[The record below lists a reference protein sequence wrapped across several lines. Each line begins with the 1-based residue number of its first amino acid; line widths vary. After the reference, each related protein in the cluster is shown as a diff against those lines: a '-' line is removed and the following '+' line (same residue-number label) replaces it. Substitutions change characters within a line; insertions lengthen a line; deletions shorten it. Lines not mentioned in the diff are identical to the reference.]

1 MGPSTTSAQLLL
13 AGGGHTHVLVLRRW
27 AMQPHRRP
35 PARITLVSRHGSALY
50 SGMVPGLVAGIYP
63 RSACT
68 INLRQLC
75 QRAGVCYVQ
84 AEIGGLDPERQ
95 LLLLEGRPALP
106 YDWLSLNLG
115 AVTIPSGST
124 FAGGTSS
131 SSATA
136 DGTTASSPVSGGTI
150 HLAVAAEGA
159 ATASFPVK
167 PLEPFLAWCAGLSP
181 SIDSAAIDSAAN
193 NSAANNSAANDSANR
208 RRVWIQGGGAAAIEL
223 AFALRARGLAPEL
236 GLRGEELRLGS
247 RAANR
252 LAERWLTNAGIGIHR
267 GQQHPVPAELPSLA
281 CTGSWGPGWLAAAGL
296 PLDGRGRLLTEA
308 SLQVR
313 GQPRIFASGDCGVI
327 AVQPRP
333 ASGVWAVRAAP
344 VLAENLERLLAGG
357 NSSGSG
363 GNSSG
368 SGGNSS
374 GSGSGD
380 SSNQKLKRW
389 RPQAWALQL
398 LADGGVAGAPRA
410 LASWGPLALGPSRWL
425 WHWKD
430 RIDRR
435 FMALFD
441 PPAAMGG
448 GAAMACRG
456 CAAKLAAAPLAAA
469 LERLAHEKLAQA
481 KPAQDQPAAQPSPI
495 PRDDAAV
502 IGQTAH
508 GELLLQS
515 VDGFPALVD
524 DPWLNGRL
532 TTLHACSDLWAC
544 GARVDSVLALVTLPA
559 AAPQL
564 QVDLLHQT
572 LAGVQSVLEPLQAQ
586 LLGGHTMEA
595 RDGLKPEAGLAVSLS
610 ANGLVTPERHWP
622 KGPLTPGDLLI
633 LTRGLGSGVLF
644 AAAMAGAA
652 KAEWL
657 DAALAL
663 MQQSQAPVVEIL
675 AAHGCRACT
684 DITGF
689 GLLGHL
695 GEMLAT
701 APAPEALRVELIAE
715 AIPSLPGA
723 IELLQTGYAS
733 SLAPA
738 NAAALGLLEAQVV
751 LTASAASQSAS
762 HSKVHLSK
770 AHQSAANKT
779 ALLGLLIDPQTC
791 GPLLAALPAEQGEAA
806 VAALRAAGFGQAAVV
821 ARVLAGQ
828 ITGDR

>member
-1 MGPSTTSAQLLL
+1 VGPSTTSAQLLL
-13 AGGGHTHVLVLRRW
+13 AGGGHTHALVLRRW
-27 AMQPHRRP
+27 AMQPHHRP
-35 PARITLVSRHGSALY
+35 RARITLVSRHGSALY

-75 QRAGVCYVQ
+75 QRAGVCFVQ

-115 AVTIPSGST
+115 AVTIPSGAT
-124 FAGGTSS
+124 FAGGSY
-131 SSATA
+131 AGGA
-136 DGTTASSPVSGGTI
+136 AAGGPVSGGPFSGGPFSGGPFSGGP
-150 HLAVAAEGA
+150 VA
-159 ATASFPVK
+159 VK
-167 PLEPFLAWCAGLSP
+167 PLEPFLAWCAGLST
-181 SIDSAAIDSAAN
+181 SID
-193 NSAANNSAANDSANR
+193 SAANNSAANDSAANNSAANDSADR

-223 AFALRARGLAPEL
+223 AFALRARGLEPEL
-236 GLRGEELRLGS
+236 GLRGEGLRLSS
-247 RAANR
+247 RAANH
-252 LAERWLTNAGIGIHR
+252 LAERWLTNAGIAIHR
-267 GQQHPVPAELPSLA
+267 GQQTPVPAELPTLA

-296 PLDGRGRLLTEA
+296 PLDGRGRVLTEA

-327 AVQPRP
+327 ASQPRP

-344 VLAENLERLLAGG
+344 VLAENLERLLACGDSSSNG
-357 NSSGSG
+357 NGDR
-363 GNSSG
+363 N
-368 SGGNSS
+368 NS
-374 GSGSGD
+374 GSGSGT
-380 SSNQKLKRW
+380 SSNQKLKQW

-410 LASWGPLALGPSRWL
+410 LASWGPLTLGPSRWL

-435 FMALFD
+435 FMALFEA
-441 PPAAMGG
+441 PAAMAGG
-448 GAAMACRG
+448 GAMACRG

-469 LERLAHEKLAQA
+469 LELLAQA
-481 KPAQDQPAAQPSPI
+481 TPAAEQKSPI

-559 AAPQL
+559 AAPNL

-572 LAGVQSVLEPLQAQ
+572 LAGVQSVLEPLQAR

-595 RDGLKPEAGLAVSLS
+595 RDGIKPEAGLAVSLS
-610 ANGLVTPERHWP
+610 ANGLVAPEHHWP
-622 KGPLTPGDLLI
+622 KGPLAPGDVLI
-633 LTRGLGSGVLF
+633 LSRGLGSGVLF

-652 KAEWL
+652 RPEWL

-695 GEMLAT
+695 GEMLAS
-701 APAPEALRVELIAE
+701 APAPKALRVELIAE

-738 NAAALGLLEAQVV
+738 NAAALGLLEAQVM
-751 LTASAASQSAS
+751 LTASAASQSAT
-762 HSKVHLSK
+762 
-770 AHQSAANKT
+770 HQSAANKT

-791 GPLLAALPAEQGEAA
+791 GPLLAALPAERGEAA

-821 ARVLAGQ
+821 GRVLAGQ
-828 ITGDR
+828 VIA

>member
-13 AGGGHTHVLVLRRW
+13 AGGGHTHALLLRRW

-35 PARITLVSRHGSALY
+35 RARITLVSRHGSALY

-68 INLRQLC
+68 INLRELC
-75 QRAGVCYVQ
+75 QRAGVSFVQ

-115 AVTIPSGST
+115 AVTIP
-124 FAGGTSS
+124 AGG
-131 SSATA
+131 A
-136 DGTTASSPVSGGTI
+136 VSGGP
-150 HLAVAAEGA
+150 VA
-159 ATASFPVK
+159 VK
-167 PLEPFLAWCAGLSP
+167 PLEPFLAWCAGLST
-181 SIDSAAIDSAAN
+181 SIDSAAN
-193 NSAANNSAANDSANR
+193 NSSANDATDR

-223 AFALRARGLAPEL
+223 AFAMRARGLAPEL
-236 GLRGEELRLGS
+236 GLRGEGLRLGS

-252 LAERWLTNAGIGIHR
+252 LAERWLANAGIAIHR
-267 GQQHPVPAELPSLA
+267 GQQHPVPAELPTLA

-308 SLQVR
+308 SLQVQ
-313 GQPRIFASGDCGVI
+313 GKPRIFASGDCGVI
-327 AVQPRP
+327 ASQPRP
-333 ASGVWAVRAAP
+333 PSGVWAVRAAP

-357 NSSGSG
+357 YRSGSSNG
-363 GNSSG
+363 GG
-368 SGGNSS
+368 S
-374 GSGSGD
+374 GSGSGSGSGT
-380 SSNQKLKRW
+380 SSNQKLKQW

-410 LASWGPLALGPSRWL
+410 LASWGPLTLGPSRWL

-435 FMALFD
+435 FMALFE
-441 PPAAMGG
+441 PPAAMAG

-469 LERLAHEKLAQA
+469 LERLAQA
-481 KPAQDQPAAQPSPI
+481 TPAAEQKSPI

-502 IGQTAH
+502 IGQTAN

-544 GARVDSVLALVTLPA
+544 GARVDSVLALVTLPQ
-559 AAPQL
+559 AAPNL

-572 LAGVQSVLEPLQAQ
+572 LAGVQSVLEPLQAR

-595 RDGLKPEAGLAVSLS
+595 RDGIKPEAGLAVSLS
-610 ANGLVTPERHWP
+610 ANGLVAPERHWP
-622 KGPLTPGDLLI
+622 KGPLAPGDVLI

-652 KAEWL
+652 RPEWL

-695 GEMLAT
+695 GEMLAS
-701 APAPEALRVELIAE
+701 AAAPEALRVELIAE

-738 NAAALGLLEAQVV
+738 NAAALDLLEAQVMLV
-751 LTASAASQSAS
+751 AASAASQSATHQS
-762 HSKVHLSK
+762 ATHPSKAHPSK
-770 AHQSAANKT
+770 AHQSATNKT

-791 GPLLAALPAEQGEAA
+791 GPLLAALPAERGEAA
-806 VAALRAAGFGQAAVV
+806 VAALRAAGFGQAALV
-821 ARVLAGQ
+821 ARVLAG
-828 ITGDR
+828 D

>member
-13 AGGGHTHVLVLRRW
+13 AGGGHTHALLLRRW
-27 AMQPHRRP
+27 AMQPQRRP
-35 PARITLVSRHGSALY
+35 LARITLVSRHGSALY

-68 INLRQLC
+68 INLRELC
-75 QRAGVCYVQ
+75 QRAGVCFVQ
-84 AEIGGLDPERQ
+84 AEIEALDPERQ
-95 LLLLEGRPALP
+95 LLLLESRPALP

-115 AVTIPSGST
+115 AVTIPSGAT
-124 FAGGTSS
+124 FAGG
-131 SSATA
+131 
-136 DGTTASSPVSGGTI
+136 G
-150 HLAVAAEGA
+150 VA
-159 ATASFPVK
+159 VK
-167 PLEPFLAWCAGLSP
+167 PLEPFLAWCAGLSA

-193 NSAANNSAANDSANR
+193 NSSANNAADR

-223 AFALRARGLAPEL
+223 AFALRARGLGPEL

-247 RAANR
+247 QAANR
-252 LAERWLTNAGIGIHR
+252 LAERWLADAGIAIHR
-267 GQQHPVPAELPSLA
+267 GQQHPVSAELPTLA

-308 SLQVR
+308 SLQVQ

-327 AVQPRP
+327 AAQPRP
-333 ASGVWAVRAAP
+333 PSGVWAVRAAP
-344 VLAENLERLLAGG
+344 VLAKNLERLLAGG
-357 NSSGSG
+357 DRNSNSSSNG
-363 GNSSG
+363 G
-368 SGGNSS
+368 
-374 GSGSGD
+374 GSGSGN
-380 SSNQKLKRW
+380 SSNQKLKQW

-410 LASWGPLALGPSRWL
+410 LASWGPLTLGPSRWL

-435 FMALFD
+435 FMALFEA
-441 PPAAMGG
+441 PAAMAGG
-448 GAAMACRG
+448 VAMACRG

-469 LERLAHEKLAQA
+469 LERLAHEKST
-481 KPAQDQPAAQPSPI
+481 QDQPAAEPSPI

-544 GARVDSVLALVTLPA
+544 GARVDSVLALVTLPE

-572 LAGVQSVLEPLQAQ
+572 LAGVQSVLEPLQAR

-595 RDGLKPEAGLAVSLS
+595 RDGIKPEAGLAVSLS
-610 ANGLVTPERHWP
+610 ANGLVAPERHWP
-622 KGPLTPGDLLI
+622 KGPLAPGDVLI

-652 KAEWL
+652 RPEWL
-657 DAALAL
+657 DDALAL

-695 GEMLAT
+695 GEMLAS
-701 APAPEALRVELIAE
+701 APAPKALRVELIAE

-738 NAAALGLLEAQVV
+738 NAAALGLLEEQIM
-751 LTASAASQSAS
+751 LTASTASQSATHQS
-762 HSKVHLSK
+762 TAHPSKAHPSK
-770 AHQSAANKT
+770 AHQSAASKT

-791 GPLLAALPAEQGEAA
+791 GPLLAALPAERGEAA

-821 ARVLAGQ
+821 ARVLAGH
-828 ITGDR
+828 ITGDQ

>member
-1 MGPSTTSAQLLL
+1 VGPSTTSAQLLL
-13 AGGGHTHVLVLRRW
+13 AGGGHTHALVLRRW

-35 PARITLVSRHGSALY
+35 RARITLVSRQGSALY

-68 INLRQLC
+68 INLRELC
-75 QRAGVCYVQ
+75 QRAGVCFVQ

-106 YDWLSLNLG
+106 YDWLTLNLG
-115 AVTIPSGST
+115 AVTIP
-124 FAGGTSS
+124 AGG
-131 SSATA
+131 A
-136 DGTTASSPVSGGTI
+136 VSGGP
-150 HLAVAAEGA
+150 VA
-159 ATASFPVK
+159 VK
-167 PLEPFLAWCAGLSP
+167 PLEPFLAWCAGLS
-181 SIDSAAIDSAAN
+181 AAIDSA
-193 NSAANNSAANDSANR
+193 DR

-223 AFALRARGLAPEL
+223 AFAMRARGLAPEL

-252 LAERWLTNAGIGIHR
+252 LAECWLTNSGIAIHR
-267 GQQHPVPAELPSLA
+267 SQQTPVPAELPTLA

-308 SLQVR
+308 SLQVQS
-313 GQPRIFASGDCGVI
+313 QPRIFASGDCGVI
-327 AVQPRP
+327 AAQPRP
-333 ASGVWAVRAAP
+333 PSGVWAVRAAP

-357 NSSGSG
+357 DRNSSSNG
-363 GNSSG
+363 GG
-368 SGGNSS
+368 S
-374 GSGSGD
+374 GSGSGSGSGN
-380 SSNQKLKRW
+380 SSNQKLKQW

-410 LASWGPLALGPSRWL
+410 LASWGPLTLGPSRWL

-435 FMALFD
+435 FMALFEA
-441 PPAAMGG
+441 PATMAG

-469 LERLAHEKLAQA
+469 LERLAQST
-481 KPAQDQPAAQPSPI
+481 PAAQPSPI

-502 IGQTAH
+502 IGQTAN

-544 GARVDSVLALVTLPA
+544 GARVDSVLALVTLPQ
-559 AAPQL
+559 AAPNL

-572 LAGVQSVLEPLQAQ
+572 LAGVQSVLEPLQAR

-595 RDGLKPEAGLAVSLS
+595 RDGIKPEAGLAVSLS
-610 ANGLVTPERHWP
+610 ANGLVAPERHWP
-622 KGPLTPGDLLI
+622 KGPLAQGDVLI

-652 KAEWL
+652 RPEWL

-695 GEMLAT
+695 GEMLAS
-701 APAPEALRVELIAE
+701 AAAPEALRVELIAE

-738 NAAALGLLEAQVV
+738 NAAALDLLEAQVMLV
-751 LTASAASQSAS
+751 AASAASQSATHQS
-762 HSKVHLSK
+762 ATHPSKAHPSK
-770 AHQSAANKT
+770 AHQSATNKT

-791 GPLLAALPAEQGEAA
+791 GPLLAALPAERGEAA
-806 VAALRAAGFGQAAVV
+806 VAALRAAGFGQAALV
-821 ARVLAGQ
+821 ARVLAG
-828 ITGDR
+828 D